1 MRNARRQLKP
11 GGIALVFRRKND
23 AIEPRAAPPQKVE
36 LISRSTCPRM
46 RAGMSSSTAE
56 LTAAYSPPIPAPVRA
71 RNSVKLKKF
80 QEKAV
85 RAVAVRYRAIV
96 IVKSFFRPQRSVRY
110 PNIRAPSTEPA
121 R

>member
-1 MRNARRQLKP
+1 MVAPRRNAKRQLKP
-11 GGIALVFRRKND
+11 GEIDLLFRRKKEVT
-23 AIEPRAAPPQKVE
+23 EPRAAPPQKVE

-71 RNSVKLKKF
+71 RKSVKLKKF

-85 RAVAVRYRAIV
+85 SAVAVRYSAIV
-96 IVKSFFRPQRSVRY
+96 MVKSFLRPQRSV
-110 PNIRAPSTEPA
+110 
-121 R
+121 